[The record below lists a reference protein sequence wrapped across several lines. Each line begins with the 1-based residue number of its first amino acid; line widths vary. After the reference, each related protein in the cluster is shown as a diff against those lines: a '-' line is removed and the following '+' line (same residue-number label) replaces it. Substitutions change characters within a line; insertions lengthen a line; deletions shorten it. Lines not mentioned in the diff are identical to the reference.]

1 MASHRN
7 NQLATPG
14 YSTPSREYAESR
26 GHPRRRKF
34 EDSNSPLRIR
44 PFEDCEDVFSFNK
57 EVAARLE
64 MQRKAERERE
74 MKQEILQKIKAL
86 DQETWLFNIPGACF
100 CPRYSNL

>member
-14 YSTPSREYAESR
+14 YTTPSRDYQESR
-26 GHPRRRKF
+26 GHQRRRKF

-64 MQRKAERERE
+64 QQRKAERERE
-74 MKQEILQKIKAL
+74 MKQEILQKVRGI
-86 DQETWLFNIPGACF
+86 DQESWLFNLPGAMF
-100 CPRYSNL
+100 TPKFSNI